1 MYKGQIFGGVVTMS
15 KSDLIKTVKKAIILA
30 DALENAVKISHAIDD
45 LSEGIEEIEKSLRL
59 SKKNYSTKEYLR
71 IDKNKK

>member
-1 MYKGQIFGGVVTMS
+1 MN
-15 KSDLIKTVKKAIILA
+15 KSDLKNAVKKAIIIA
-30 DALENAVKISHAIDD
+30 DALEKAVKISHAIDD

-59 SKKNYSTKEYLR
+59 SRKNYFAREYSM

>member
-1 MYKGQIFGGVVTMS
+1 MS
-15 KSDLIKTVKKAIILA
+15 KNDLKKNIEKAIIIA
-30 DALENAVKISHAIDD
+30 DVLEKAVKISHHIDD

-59 SKKNYSTKEYLR
+59 SKKNHFTREYLN